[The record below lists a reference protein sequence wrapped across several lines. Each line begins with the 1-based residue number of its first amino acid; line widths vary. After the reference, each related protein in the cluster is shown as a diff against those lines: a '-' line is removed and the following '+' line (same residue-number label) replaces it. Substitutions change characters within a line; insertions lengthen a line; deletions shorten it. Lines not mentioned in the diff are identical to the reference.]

1 MEKMAGSIEIASL
14 NIREQLV
21 LQHIIRQYIS
31 TANPVGSRTVSKQ
44 MELNLSP
51 ASIRN
56 IMSDLEEKGL
66 IGHPHTSSGRI
77 PTDKG
82 YRFYVDTI
90 SHFEL
95 LSVTEQELIEHRLE
109 DQRLGT
115 LEAMVRESG
124 RILSR
129 ISQQLAI
136 VSTPLIGK
144 GVLQHLELVPV
155 ASNRLMV
162 VLSISSGFIKTIV
175 FDIEADLP
183 RETLEQLTSFLN
195 ERLCGLSLR
204 EIRESFADRIRDAAP
219 DAPTLIELFL
229 QSGDRLFADELDSA
243 RVYVEGIASMVQQ
256 PEFGDSDRLRN
267 IIELVENRNIIV
279 HLIDSIGSPDTIS
292 ILIGSEIEEQK
303 LHDYSIIAATYRVGP
318 VGGTISL
325 IGPRRMN
332 YPKLISIVDYLA
344 KCISQIASHQQ
355 DAS

>member
-1 MEKMAGSIEIASL
+1 MTGLHDINDL

-21 LQHIIRQYIS
+21 LQHIVRQYIS

-66 IGHPHTSSGRI
+66 IGHPHTSAGRI

-90 SHFEL
+90 SQFEL
-95 LSVTEQELIEHRLE
+95 LSVKEQELIEQRLE
-109 DQRLGT
+109 EQRMGT
-115 LEAMVRESG
+115 LEAIVRESG
-124 RILSR
+124 RILSS

-144 GVLQHLELVPV
+144 GMLQHVELVPV
-155 ASNRLMV
+155 ASDRLMV

-175 FDIEADLP
+175 FDVEAEVP
-183 RETLEQLTSFLN
+183 RETLVQLTSLLN
-195 ERLCGLSLR
+195 ERLCGLTLR
-204 EIRESFADRIRDAAP
+204 EIRESFADRIRDAVS

-243 RVYVEGIASMVQQ
+243 RVYVEGIGMMVQQ
-256 PEFGDSDRLRN
+256 PEFGDADRLRN
-267 IIELVENRNIIV
+267 IIALVENRNIIV
-279 HLIDSIGSPDTIS
+279 HLLDSIGSPDSVS
-292 ILIGSEIEEQK
+292 IRIGSEMEDEK
-303 LHDYSIIAATYRVGP
+303 LREYSIIAAPYRVGP

-344 KCISQIASHQQ
+344 KSISQIA
-355 DAS
+355 